1 MCASYPTAAEVD
13 TVWVSLAAEVDT
25 AWVSLVGQSSQL
37 SKSKSLREILPEVGL
52 WPPQARGRHLYTWIS
67 LSKHKEQNLA
77 GEILFQVF
85 SVSKP
90 SI

>member
-52 WPPQARGRHLYTWIS
+52 WPPQAWVGTYTHGYPS
-67 LSKHKEQNLA
+67 LNTKNK
-77 GEILFQVF
+77 I
-85 SVSKP
+85 
-90 SI
+90 